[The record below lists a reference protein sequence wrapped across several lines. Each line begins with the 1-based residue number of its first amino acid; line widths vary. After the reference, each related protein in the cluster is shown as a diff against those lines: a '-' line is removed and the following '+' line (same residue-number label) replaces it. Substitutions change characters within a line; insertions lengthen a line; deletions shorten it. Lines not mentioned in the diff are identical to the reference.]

1 MNDAHDLESA
11 AGLSRRDLLK
21 DSLAAG
27 VLAAQP
33 AFAAGVH
40 TGVDETIRLGFIG
53 CGGRGTGACR
63 DALRT
68 DGPVKLVAMGDLF
81 ADRIKKSLASLTG
94 IREVR
99 DRIDVPEDRQFIG
112 FDAYRKVLEAD
123 VDVVLL
129 TTPPHFRPQ
138 HYAAAVA
145 AGKHVF
151 MEKPCCVDA
160 PGYRKLL
167 AANQAAKAKKL
178 SVVVGLQRRHQ
189 YSYRRAIAR
198 IREGAVGKIHLV
210 RTYFNMSGAGHSDR
224 GKPADLSEMEY
235 QIRRWGKFCW
245 LSGDHIVEQ
254 AVHEIDVA
262 NWIMDAHPL
271 RANGMGGR
279 QVRTGRGN
287 GDIFDHHFVE
297 YEFGDGVRHYCQA
310 RQIPGTWTHVS
321 DNVHGEKGMMTL
333 GSGPYGLQGKGRGLS
348 RGPGK
353 KANGRENPYQQE
365 HDHLFA
371 SIRGTG
377 PHCFDGDHGADSSM
391 TAILGRMATYSG
403 RVVSWDDAVA
413 SELRLAPAHYALDA
427 DPPAMPDESGAYP
440 IAMPGATRAL

>member
-1 MNDAHDLESA
+1 MNEERWFASA
-11 AGLSRRDLLK
+11 ASISRRDLLK
-21 DSLAAG
+21 TSLATG
-27 VLAAQP
+27 VLAAEP
-33 AFAAGVH
+33 ALASGVF
-40 TGVDETIRLGFIG
+40 TGDETLRLGFVG

-68 DGPVKLVAMGDLF
+68 AGPVKLVAMGDVF
-81 ADRIKKSLASLTG
+81 ADRIDKSLASLRG
-94 IREVR
+94 IDEVR
-99 DRIDVPEDRQFIG
+99 DRVDVPEERQFVG
-112 FDAYRKVLEAD
+112 FDAYRKVLEAG

-129 TTPPHFRPQ
+129 TTPPHFRPE

-160 PGYRKLL
+160 PGYRQLVATNAVARK
-167 AANQAAKAKKL
+167 KKL

-189 YSYRRAIAR
+189 HSYRRAIAR
-198 IREGAVGKIHLV
+198 IRDGAVGKIHLL
-210 RTYFNMSGAGHSDR
+210 RTYFNMSGAGHNDR
-224 GKPADLSEMEY
+224 GKPAGISEMEY
-235 QIRRWGKFCW
+235 QIRRWGRFCW

-262 NWIMDAHPL
+262 NWIMEGHPV

-297 YEFGDGVRHYCQA
+297 YEFADGVRHYCQA
-310 RQIPGTWTHVS
+310 RQIGGTWTHVS
-321 DNVHGEKGMMTL
+321 DNVHGEKGKMTL
-333 GSGPYGLQGKGRGLS
+333 GSGPYGMQGKGRGLS
-348 RGPGK
+348 RGPGRRPEG
-353 KANGRENPYQQE
+353 GRENPYQQE

-371 SIRGTG
+371 SIRGSG
-377 PHCFDGDHGADSSM
+377 PYCFDGEHGADSSM

-403 RVVSWDDAVA
+403 RVVTWDDAVA
-413 SELRLAPAHYALDA
+413 SELRLAPAHYAMDA
-427 DPPAMPDESGAYP
+427 DPPAMPDASGVYP
-440 IAMPGATRAL
+440 IAKPGATRAL